1 MITKLISLLKNIVCF
16 ELTISFKPVVVRC
29 LFVDCWVYLTFL
41 LCSCAAIMFVSGL
54 LLPGFKLMAW
64 EFQNFWLGFGMRS
77 LCTYMAGGSPN
88 GQKLAKTGLKN
99 LF

>member
-64 EFQNFWLGFGMRS
+64 LGISEFL
-77 LCTYMAGGSPN
+77 AGVRDAELVHLYGW
-88 GQKLAKTGLKN
+88 GQSEWAKAS
-99 LF
+99 